1 MELTEHSQAII
12 NSAKSIANARNFMMV
27 EPEQILLALMYDE
40 NDLPKILL
48 SKIGLD
54 NPSLAQ
60 QLDGFITKRGCK
72 PLSDYKD
79 MPLSKNTAKLLEI
92 ARDEARMSNDSL
104 ISIEHLLLALLK
116 IDSGT
121 IIYLFEKNKISRKDV
136 YEKLITV
143 IRSITTVDIV
153 STPDTAAA
161 PVESPKETAAVQKIE
176 QQTQTPLQKY
186 TVDITEK
193 AKQNKLDPVI
203 GRDDEIRRVI
213 QILNR
218 RSKNNPVI
226 IGEPGVGKT
235 AIIEGLAQR
244 IACGDVPE
252 SLKNDRIMELDL
264 GALLAGASYRGEFED
279 RLKGVLKEIEEH
291 YEDLM
296 LFIDEIHTIMGL
308 GGSEG
313 SVDAGNLLKPMLARG
328 NVRVIGATTTDEYRK
343 YIEKDK
349 ALERRFQPVIAEEPS
364 VETTISILR
373 GLKDKYEAYHGVKI
387 LDDAI
392 VQAVKLSDR
401 YISDRYLPDKAID
414 LIDEAASS
422 LRIAIDTLPEEIDVY
437 IREKMQLEIEKGA
450 LKKEHSKEAE
460 SKIQKILKKIE
471 TIDAKINKLKN
482 QWAQE
487 KKLIETT
494 RVLKKNMAAIKAQLE
509 LNKKN
514 ESPDINIE
522 KRYAQMAETQKKLEA
537 IQAKSSTHRLIKEE
551 IDGEDI
557 SEIIS
562 KSTGIPVTSLLE
574 DESQKLVHM
583 EDYLKKRVVG
593 QDVAVKKISD
603 AIRLG
608 RSGLNDPKRPIGTF
622 LFLGPTGVGK
632 TELAKALSEFM
643 FSDEDSLIRI
653 DMSEFMEKQNV
664 SRLVGSAPGYV
675 GYEEGGQLTE
685 AVRRKPYSVVLF
697 DEAEKAHPDIFNIM
711 LQMFDD
717 GRLTD
722 GQGHLIDFK
731 NTVIIMTSNI
741 ASDVILNEQLTEHD
755 KEQQIKCALRSKF
768 KPEFINRIDEI
779 ISFNPL
785 DIEQLKSII
794 DIQLKSLQA
803 RMAEQ
808 QITLEVTEPAKEYL
822 AKAGYEPLYGARPLK
837 RVLRKLLE
845 IPLSMKIV
853 ANEFQ
858 KGDSVLA
865 DCVDNAIVLSK
876 KTAAAKSLQ
885 TNTAN

>member
-1 MELTEHSQAII
+1 MELTEHTQAII
-12 NSAKSIANARNFMMV
+12 NSAKSIANARNYMMV
-27 EPEQILLALMYDE
+27 EPEQILLALMYDQ

-54 NPSLAQ
+54 NPSLSQ

-72 PLSDYKD
+72 PLSNYRDL
-79 MPLSKNTAKLLEI
+79 PLSKNTVKLLEI
-92 ARDEARMSNDSL
+92 SRDEARMTNDSL

-116 IDSGT
+116 IDSGV
-121 IIYLFEKNKISRKDV
+121 IIYLFEKNKISRKDL
-136 YEKLITV
+136 YEKLISV
-143 IRSITTVDIV
+143 IKNITTVDITTSTLPETTAQPAAGEAQPIV
-153 STPDTAAA
+153 SA
-161 PVESPKETAAVQKIE
+161 PEQK
-176 QQTQTPLQKY
+176 TQTPLEKF
-186 TVDITEK
+186 TADITEK

-218 RSKNNPVI
+218 RSKNNPII

-264 GALLAGASYRGEFED
+264 GALMAGASYRGEFED

-291 YEDLM
+291 CEDLM

-308 GGSEG
+308 GASEG

-349 ALERRFQPVIAEEPS
+349 ALERRFQPVVAEEPS

-401 YISDRYLPDKAID
+401 YITDRSLPDKAID

-422 LRIAIDTLPEEIDVY
+422 LRIAIDTMPEEIDVF

-450 LKKEHSKEAE
+450 LKKENTKEAE
-460 SKIQKILKKIE
+460 VKIQKILKKIE
-471 TIDAKINKLKN
+471 VIDAKINKLKTRW
-482 QWAQE
+482 QQE

-514 ESPDINIE
+514 SSPDINIE

-537 IQAKSSTHRLIKEE
+537 IQLKSSKTRLIKEE

-562 KSTGIPVTSLLE
+562 KATGIPVTSLLE

-593 QDVAVKKISD
+593 QEEAVKKIAD

-632 TELAKALSEFM
+632 TELAKALAEFM

-731 NTVIIMTSNI
+731 NTVIIMTSNL
-741 ASDVILNEQLTEHD
+741 ASDILLNGELTESD
-755 KEQQIKCALRSKF
+755 KEQQVKCVLRSKF

-779 ISFNPL
+779 IQFNPL
-785 DIEQLKSII
+785 KIEQLKNIV
-794 DIQLKSLQA
+794 DIQLAALKA

-808 QITLEVTEPAKEYL
+808 KLTLEVADSAKEYI
-822 AKAGYEPLYGARPLK
+822 AKEGYEPLYGARPLK
-837 RVLRKLLE
+837 RVMRKLLE
-845 IPLSMKIV
+845 IPLSMKII
-853 ANEFQ
+853 AHEFSQ
-858 KGDSVLA
+858 GDTIVV
-865 DCVDNAIVLSK
+865 DCNDGGLKFTRA
-876 KTAAAKSLQ
+876 KT
-885 TNTAN
+885 

>member
-1 MELTEHSQAII
+1 MELTEHTQAII
-12 NSAKSIANARNFMMV
+12 NSAKSIANARNYMMV
-27 EPEQILLALMYDE
+27 EPEQILLALMYDK

-54 NPSLAQ
+54 NPSLSQ

-72 PLSDYKD
+72 PLSNYRDL
-79 MPLSKNTAKLLEI
+79 PLSKNTVKLLEI
-92 ARDEARMSNDSL
+92 ARDEARMTNDSL

-116 IDSGT
+116 IDSGV
-121 IIYLFEKNKISRKDV
+121 IIYLFEKNKISRKDL
-136 YEKLITV
+136 YEKLISV
-143 IRSITTVDIV
+143 IKNITAVDITTSTLPETTVQPAAGEAQPIV
-153 STPDTAAA
+153 SA
-161 PVESPKETAAVQKIE
+161 PEQK
-176 QQTQTPLQKY
+176 TQTPLEKF
-186 TVDITEK
+186 TADITEK

-218 RSKNNPVI
+218 RSKNNPII

-264 GALLAGASYRGEFED
+264 GALMAGASYRGEFED

-291 YEDLM
+291 CEDLM

-308 GGSEG
+308 GASEG

-349 ALERRFQPVIAEEPS
+349 ALERRFQPVVAEEPS

-401 YISDRYLPDKAID
+401 YITDRSLPDKAID

-422 LRIAIDTLPEEIDVY
+422 LRIAIDTMPEEIDVF

-450 LKKEHSKEAE
+450 LKKENTKEAE
-460 SKIQKILKKIE
+460 VKIQKILKKIE
-471 TIDAKINKLKN
+471 VIDAKINKLKTRW
-482 QWAQE
+482 QQE

-514 ESPDINIE
+514 SSPDINIE

-537 IQAKSSTHRLIKEE
+537 IQLKSSKTRLIKEE

-562 KSTGIPVTSLLE
+562 KATGIPVTSLLE

-593 QDVAVKKISD
+593 QEEAVKKIAD

-632 TELAKALSEFM
+632 TELAKALAEFM

-731 NTVIIMTSNI
+731 NTVIIMTSNL
-741 ASDVILNEQLTEHD
+741 ASDILLNGELTESD
-755 KEQQIKCALRSKF
+755 KEQQVKCVLRSKF

-779 ISFNPL
+779 IQFNPL
-785 DIEQLKSII
+785 KIEQLKNIV
-794 DIQLKSLQA
+794 DIQLAALKA

-808 QITLEVTEPAKEYL
+808 KLTLEVADSAKEYL
-822 AKAGYEPLYGARPLK
+822 AKEGYEPLYGARPLK
-837 RVLRKLLE
+837 RVMRKLLE
-845 IPLSMKIV
+845 IPLSMKII
-853 ANEFQ
+853 AHEFSQ
-858 KGDSVLA
+858 GDTIDVEYSDGGLKFTRA
-865 DCVDNAIVLSK
+865 
-876 KTAAAKSLQ
+876 KT
-885 TNTAN
+885 

>member
-1 MELTEHSQAII
+1 MELTEHTQAII
-12 NSAKSIANARNFMMV
+12 NSAKSIANARNYMMV
-27 EPEQILLALMYDE
+27 EPEQILLALMYDK

-54 NPSLAQ
+54 NPSLSQ

-72 PLSDYKD
+72 PLSNYRDL
-79 MPLSKNTAKLLEI
+79 PLSKNTVKLLEI
-92 ARDEARMSNDSL
+92 ARDEARMTNDSL

-116 IDSGT
+116 IDSGV
-121 IIYLFEKNKISRKDV
+121 IIYLFEKNKISRKDL
-136 YEKLITV
+136 YEKLISV
-143 IRSITTVDIV
+143 IKNITAVDITTSTLPETTAQPAAGEAQPIV
-153 STPDTAAA
+153 SA
-161 PVESPKETAAVQKIE
+161 PEQK
-176 QQTQTPLQKY
+176 TQTPLEKF
-186 TVDITEK
+186 TADITEK

-218 RSKNNPVI
+218 RSKNNPII

-264 GALLAGASYRGEFED
+264 GALMAGASYRGEFED

-291 YEDLM
+291 CEDLM

-308 GGSEG
+308 GASEG

-349 ALERRFQPVIAEEPS
+349 ALERRFQPVVAEEPS

-401 YISDRYLPDKAID
+401 YITDRSLPDKAID

-422 LRIAIDTLPEEIDVY
+422 LRIAIDTMPEEIDVF

-450 LKKEHSKEAE
+450 LKKENTKEAE
-460 SKIQKILKKIE
+460 VKIQKILKKIE
-471 TIDAKINKLKN
+471 VIDAKINKLKTRW
-482 QWAQE
+482 QQE

-514 ESPDINIE
+514 SSPDINIE

-537 IQAKSSTHRLIKEE
+537 IQLKSSKTRLIKEE

-562 KSTGIPVTSLLE
+562 KATGIPVTSLLE

-583 EDYLKKRVVG
+583 EDHLKKRVVG
-593 QDVAVKKISD
+593 QEEAVKKIAD

-632 TELAKALSEFM
+632 TELAKALAEFM

-731 NTVIIMTSNI
+731 NTVIIMTSNL
-741 ASDVILNEQLTEHD
+741 ASDILLNGELTESD
-755 KEQQIKCALRSKF
+755 KEQQVKCVLRSKF

-779 ISFNPL
+779 IQFNPL
-785 DIEQLKSII
+785 KIEQLKNIV
-794 DIQLKSLQA
+794 DIQLAALKA

-808 QITLEVTEPAKEYL
+808 KLTLEVADSAKEYI
-822 AKAGYEPLYGARPLK
+822 AKEGYEPLYGARPLK
-837 RVLRKLLE
+837 RVMRKLLE
-845 IPLSMKIV
+845 IPLSMKII
-853 ANEFQ
+853 AHEFSQ
-858 KGDSVLA
+858 GDT
-865 DCVDNAIVLSK
+865 IVVEYSDGGLK
-876 KTAAAKSLQ
+876 FTRAKS
-885 TNTAN
+885 

>member
-1 MELTEHSQAII
+1 MELTEHTQAII
-12 NSAKSIANARNFMMV
+12 NSAKSIANARNYMMV
-27 EPEQILLALMYDE
+27 EPEQILLALMYDK

-54 NPSLAQ
+54 NPSLSQ

-72 PLSDYKD
+72 PLSNYRDL
-79 MPLSKNTAKLLEI
+79 PLSKNTVKLLEI
-92 ARDEARMSNDSL
+92 ARDEARMTNDSL

-116 IDSGT
+116 IDSGV
-121 IIYLFEKNKISRKDV
+121 IIYLFEKNKISRKDL
-136 YEKLITV
+136 YEKLISV
-143 IRSITTVDIV
+143 IKNITTVDITTSTLPETTAQPAAGEAQPIV
-153 STPDTAAA
+153 SA
-161 PVESPKETAAVQKIE
+161 PEQK
-176 QQTQTPLQKY
+176 TQTPLEKF
-186 TVDITEK
+186 TADITEK

-218 RSKNNPVI
+218 RSKNNPII

-264 GALLAGASYRGEFED
+264 GALMAGASYRGEFED

-291 YEDLM
+291 CEDLM

-308 GGSEG
+308 GASEG

-349 ALERRFQPVIAEEPS
+349 ALERRFQPVVAEEPS

-401 YISDRYLPDKAID
+401 YITDRSLPDKAID

-422 LRIAIDTLPEEIDVY
+422 LRIAIDTMPEEIDVF

-450 LKKEHSKEAE
+450 LKKENTKEAE
-460 SKIQKILKKIE
+460 VKIQKILKKIE
-471 TIDAKINKLKN
+471 VIDAKINKLKTR
-482 QWAQE
+482 WEQE

-514 ESPDINIE
+514 SSPDINIE

-537 IQAKSSTHRLIKEE
+537 IQLKSSKTRLIKEE

-562 KSTGIPVTSLLE
+562 KATGIPVTSLLE

-583 EDYLKKRVVG
+583 EDHLKKRVVG
-593 QDVAVKKISD
+593 QEEAVKKIAD

-632 TELAKALSEFM
+632 TELAKALAEFM

-731 NTVIIMTSNI
+731 NTVIIMTSNL
-741 ASDVILNEQLTEHD
+741 ASDILLNGELTESD
-755 KEQQIKCALRSKF
+755 KEQQVKCVLRSKF

-779 ISFNPL
+779 IQFNPL
-785 DIEQLKSII
+785 KIEQLKNIV
-794 DIQLKSLQA
+794 DIQLAALKA

-808 QITLEVTEPAKEYL
+808 KLTLEVADSAKEYL
-822 AKAGYEPLYGARPLK
+822 AKEGYEPLYGARPLK
-837 RVLRKLLE
+837 RVMRKLLE
-845 IPLSMKIV
+845 IPLSMKII
-853 ANEFQ
+853 AHEFSQ
-858 KGDSVLA
+858 GDT
-865 DCVDNAIVLSK
+865 IVVEYSDGGLK
-876 KTAAAKSLQ
+876 FTRAKT
-885 TNTAN
+885 

>member
-1 MELTEHSQAII
+1 MELTEHTQAII
-12 NSAKSIANARNFMMV
+12 NSAKSIANARNYMMV
-27 EPEQILLALMYDE
+27 EPEQILLALMYDK

-54 NPSLAQ
+54 NPSLSQ

-72 PLSDYKD
+72 PLGNYRDL
-79 MPLSKNTAKLLEI
+79 PLSKNTVKLLEI
-92 ARDEARMSNDSL
+92 ARDEARMTNDSL

-116 IDSGT
+116 IDSGV
-121 IIYLFEKNKISRKDV
+121 IIYLFEKNKISRKDL
-136 YEKLITV
+136 YEKLISV
-143 IRSITTVDIV
+143 IKNITTVDITTSTLPETTAQPAAGEAQPIV
-153 STPDTAAA
+153 SA
-161 PVESPKETAAVQKIE
+161 PEQK
-176 QQTQTPLQKY
+176 TQTPLEKF
-186 TVDITEK
+186 TADITEK

-218 RSKNNPVI
+218 RSKNNPII

-264 GALLAGASYRGEFED
+264 GALMAGASYRGEFED

-291 YEDLM
+291 CEDLM

-308 GGSEG
+308 GASEG

-349 ALERRFQPVIAEEPS
+349 ALERRFQPVVAEEPS

-401 YISDRYLPDKAID
+401 YITDRSLPDKAID

-422 LRIAIDTLPEEIDVY
+422 LRIAIDTMPEEIDVF

-450 LKKEHSKEAE
+450 LKKENTKEADA
-460 SKIQKILKKIE
+460 KIQKILKKIE
-471 TIDAKINKLKN
+471 VIDAKINKLKTRW
-482 QWAQE
+482 QQE

-514 ESPDINIE
+514 SSPDINIE

-537 IQAKSSTHRLIKEE
+537 IQLKSSKTRLIKEE

-562 KSTGIPVTSLLE
+562 KATGIPVTSLLE

-583 EDYLKKRVVG
+583 EDHLKKRVVG
-593 QDVAVKKISD
+593 QDEAVKKIAD

-632 TELAKALSEFM
+632 TELAKALAEFM

-731 NTVIIMTSNI
+731 NTVIIMTSNL
-741 ASDVILNEQLTEHD
+741 ASDILLNGELTESD
-755 KEQQIKCALRSKF
+755 KEQQVKCVLRSKF

-779 ISFNPL
+779 IQFNPL
-785 DIEQLKSII
+785 KIEQLKNIV
-794 DIQLKSLQA
+794 DIQLAALKA
-803 RMAEQ
+803 RMSEQ
-808 QITLEVTEPAKEYL
+808 KLTLEVADSAKEYI
-822 AKAGYEPLYGARPLK
+822 AKEGYEPLYGARPLK
-837 RVLRKLLE
+837 RVMRKLLE
-845 IPLSMKIV
+845 IPLSMKII
-853 ANEFQ
+853 AHEFSQ
-858 KGDSVLA
+858 GDT
-865 DCVDNAIVLSK
+865 IVVEYSDGGLK
-876 KTAAAKSLQ
+876 FTREKT
-885 TNTAN
+885 

>member
-1 MELTEHSQAII
+1 MELTEHTQAII
-12 NSAKSIANARNFMMV
+12 NSAKSIANARNYMMV
-27 EPEQILLALMYDE
+27 EPEQILLALMYDQ

-54 NPSLAQ
+54 NPSLSQ

-72 PLSDYKD
+72 PLSNYRDL
-79 MPLSKNTAKLLEI
+79 PLSKNTVKLLEI
-92 ARDEARMSNDSL
+92 ARDEARMTNDSL

-116 IDSGT
+116 IDSGV
-121 IIYLFEKNKISRKDV
+121 IIYLFEKNKISRKDL
-136 YEKLITV
+136 YEKLISV
-143 IRSITTVDIV
+143 IKNITAVDITTSTLPETTVQPAAGEAQPIV
-153 STPDTAAA
+153 SA
-161 PVESPKETAAVQKIE
+161 PEQK
-176 QQTQTPLQKY
+176 TQTPLEKF
-186 TVDITEK
+186 TADITEK

-218 RSKNNPVI
+218 RSKNNPII

-264 GALLAGASYRGEFED
+264 GALMAGASYRGEFED

-291 YEDLM
+291 CEDLM

-308 GGSEG
+308 GASEG

-349 ALERRFQPVIAEEPS
+349 ALERRFQPVVAEEPS

-401 YISDRYLPDKAID
+401 YITDRSLPDKAID

-422 LRIAIDTLPEEIDVY
+422 LRIAIDTMPEEIDVF

-450 LKKEHSKEAE
+450 LKKENTKEAE
-460 SKIQKILKKIE
+460 VKIQKILKKIE
-471 TIDAKINKLKN
+471 VIDAKINKLKTRW
-482 QWAQE
+482 QQE

-514 ESPDINIE
+514 SSPDINIE

-537 IQAKSSTHRLIKEE
+537 IQLKSSKTRLIKEE

-562 KSTGIPVTSLLE
+562 KATGIPVTSLLE

-593 QDVAVKKISD
+593 QEEAVKKIAD

-632 TELAKALSEFM
+632 TELAKALAEFM

-731 NTVIIMTSNI
+731 NTVIIMTSNL
-741 ASDVILNEQLTEHD
+741 ASDILLNGELTESD
-755 KEQQIKCALRSKF
+755 KEQQVKCVLRSKF

-779 ISFNPL
+779 IQFNPL
-785 DIEQLKSII
+785 KIEQLKNIV
-794 DIQLKSLQA
+794 DIQLAALKA

-808 QITLEVTEPAKEYL
+808 KLTLEVADSAKEYI
-822 AKAGYEPLYGARPLK
+822 AKEGYEPLYGARPLK
-837 RVLRKLLE
+837 RVMRKLLE
-845 IPLSMKIV
+845 IPLSMKII
-853 ANEFQ
+853 AHEFSQ
-858 KGDSVLA
+858 GDTIVV
-865 DCVDNAIVLSK
+865 DCNDGGLKFTRA
-876 KTAAAKSLQ
+876 KT
-885 TNTAN
+885 

>member
-1 MELTEHSQAII
+1 MELTEHTQAII
-12 NSAKSIANARNFMMV
+12 NSAKSIANARNYMMV
-27 EPEQILLALMYDE
+27 EPEQILLALMYDK

-54 NPSLAQ
+54 NPSLSQ

-72 PLSDYKD
+72 PLGNYRDL
-79 MPLSKNTAKLLEI
+79 PLSKNTVKLLEI
-92 ARDEARMSNDSL
+92 ARDEARMTNDSL

-116 IDSGT
+116 IDSGV
-121 IIYLFEKNKISRKDV
+121 IIYLFEKNKISRKDL
-136 YEKLITV
+136 YEKLISV
-143 IRSITTVDIV
+143 IKNITTVDITTSTLPETTAQPAAGEAQPIV
-153 STPDTAAA
+153 SA
-161 PVESPKETAAVQKIE
+161 PEQK
-176 QQTQTPLQKY
+176 TQTPLEKF
-186 TVDITEK
+186 TADITEK

-218 RSKNNPVI
+218 RSKNNPII

-264 GALLAGASYRGEFED
+264 GALMAGASYRGEFED

-291 YEDLM
+291 CEDLM

-308 GGSEG
+308 GASEG

-349 ALERRFQPVIAEEPS
+349 ALERRFQPVVAEEPS

-401 YISDRYLPDKAID
+401 YITDRSLPDKAID

-422 LRIAIDTLPEEIDVY
+422 LRIAIDTMPEEIDVF

-450 LKKEHSKEAE
+450 LKKENTKEAE
-460 SKIQKILKKIE
+460 VKIQKILKKIE
-471 TIDAKINKLKN
+471 VIDAKINKLKTRW
-482 QWAQE
+482 QQE

-514 ESPDINIE
+514 SSPDINIE

-537 IQAKSSTHRLIKEE
+537 IQLKSSKTRLIKEE

-562 KSTGIPVTSLLE
+562 KATGIPVTSLLE

-583 EDYLKKRVVG
+583 EDHLKKRVVG
-593 QDVAVKKISD
+593 QDEAVKKIAD

-632 TELAKALSEFM
+632 TELAKALAEFM

-731 NTVIIMTSNI
+731 NTVIIMTSNL
-741 ASDVILNEQLTEHD
+741 ASDILLNGELTESD
-755 KEQQIKCALRSKF
+755 KEQQVKCVLRSKF

-779 ISFNPL
+779 IQFNPL
-785 DIEQLKSII
+785 KIEQLKNIV
-794 DIQLKSLQA
+794 DIQLAALKA
-803 RMAEQ
+803 RMSEQ
-808 QITLEVTEPAKEYL
+808 KLTLEVADSAKEYI
-822 AKAGYEPLYGARPLK
+822 AKEGYEPLYGARPLK
-837 RVLRKLLE
+837 RVMRKLLE
-845 IPLSMKIV
+845 IPLSMKII
-853 ANEFQ
+853 AHEFSQ
-858 KGDSVLA
+858 GDT
-865 DCVDNAIVLSK
+865 IVVEYSDGGLK
-876 KTAAAKSLQ
+876 FTREKT
-885 TNTAN
+885 

>member
-1 MELTEHSQAII
+1 MELTEHTQAII
-12 NSAKSIANARNFMMV
+12 NSAKSIANARNYMMV
-27 EPEQILLALMYDE
+27 EPEQILLALMYDK

-54 NPSLAQ
+54 NPSLSQ

-72 PLSDYKD
+72 PLSNYRDL
-79 MPLSKNTAKLLEI
+79 PLSKNTVKLLEI
-92 ARDEARMSNDSL
+92 ARDEARMTNDSL

-116 IDSGT
+116 IDSGV
-121 IIYLFEKNKISRKDV
+121 IIYLFEKNKISRKDL
-136 YEKLITV
+136 YEKLISV
-143 IRSITTVDIV
+143 IKNITTVDITTSTLPETTAQPAAGEAQPIV
-153 STPDTAAA
+153 SA
-161 PVESPKETAAVQKIE
+161 PEQK
-176 QQTQTPLQKY
+176 TQTPLEKF
-186 TVDITEK
+186 TADITEK

-218 RSKNNPVI
+218 RSKNNPII

-264 GALLAGASYRGEFED
+264 GALMAGASYRGEFED

-291 YEDLM
+291 CEDLM

-308 GGSEG
+308 GASEG

-349 ALERRFQPVIAEEPS
+349 ALERRFQPVVAEEPS

-401 YISDRYLPDKAID
+401 YITDRSLPDKAID

-422 LRIAIDTLPEEIDVY
+422 LRIAIDTMPEEIDVF

-450 LKKEHSKEAE
+450 LKKENTKEAE
-460 SKIQKILKKIE
+460 VKIQKILKKIE
-471 TIDAKINKLKN
+471 VIDAKINKLKTR
-482 QWAQE
+482 WEQE

-514 ESPDINIE
+514 SSPDINIE

-537 IQAKSSTHRLIKEE
+537 IQLKSSKTRLIKEE

-562 KSTGIPVTSLLE
+562 KATGIPVTSLLE

-583 EDYLKKRVVG
+583 EDHLKKRVVG
-593 QDVAVKKISD
+593 QEEAVKKIAD

-632 TELAKALSEFM
+632 TELAKALAEFM

-731 NTVIIMTSNI
+731 NTVIIMTSNL
-741 ASDVILNEQLTEHD
+741 ASDILLNGELTESD
-755 KEQQIKCALRSKF
+755 KEQQVKCVLRSKF

-779 ISFNPL
+779 IQFNPL
-785 DIEQLKSII
+785 KIEQLKNIV
-794 DIQLKSLQA
+794 DIQLAALKA

-808 QITLEVTEPAKEYL
+808 KLTLEVADSAKEYI
-822 AKAGYEPLYGARPLK
+822 AKEGYEPLYGARPLK
-837 RVLRKLLE
+837 RVMRKLLE
-845 IPLSMKIV
+845 IPLSMKII
-853 ANEFQ
+853 AHEFSQ
-858 KGDSVLA
+858 GDTIV
-865 DCVDNAIVLSK
+865 VDYDECGLKFSK
-876 KTAAAKSLQ
+876 EKT
-885 TNTAN
+885 

>member
-1 MELTEHSQAII
+1 MELTEHTQAII
-12 NSAKSIANARNFMMV
+12 NSAKSIANARNYMMV
-27 EPEQILLALMYDE
+27 EPEQILLALMYDK

-54 NPSLAQ
+54 NPSLSQ

-72 PLSDYKD
+72 PLSNYRDL
-79 MPLSKNTAKLLEI
+79 PLSKNTVKLLEI
-92 ARDEARMSNDSL
+92 ARDEARMTNDSL

-116 IDSGT
+116 IDSGV
-121 IIYLFEKNKISRKDV
+121 IIYLFEKNKISRKDL
-136 YEKLITV
+136 YEKLISV
-143 IRSITTVDIV
+143 IKNITTVDITTSTLPETTAQPAAGEAQPIV
-153 STPDTAAA
+153 SA
-161 PVESPKETAAVQKIE
+161 PEQK
-176 QQTQTPLQKY
+176 TQTPLEKF
-186 TVDITEK
+186 TADITEK

-218 RSKNNPVI
+218 RSKNNPII

-264 GALLAGASYRGEFED
+264 GALMAGASYRGEFED

-291 YEDLM
+291 CEDLM

-308 GGSEG
+308 GASEG

-349 ALERRFQPVIAEEPS
+349 ALERRFQPVVAEEPS

-401 YISDRYLPDKAID
+401 YITDRSLPDKAID

-422 LRIAIDTLPEEIDVY
+422 LRIAIDTMPEEIDVF

-450 LKKEHSKEAE
+450 LKKENTKEAE
-460 SKIQKILKKIE
+460 VKIQKILKKIE
-471 TIDAKINKLKN
+471 VIDAKINKLKTRW
-482 QWAQE
+482 QQE

-514 ESPDINIE
+514 SSPDINIE

-537 IQAKSSTHRLIKEE
+537 IQLKSSKTRLIKEE

-562 KSTGIPVTSLLE
+562 KATGIPVTSLLE

-593 QDVAVKKISD
+593 QEEAVKKIAD

-632 TELAKALSEFM
+632 TELAKALAEFM

-731 NTVIIMTSNI
+731 NTVIIMTSNL
-741 ASDVILNEQLTEHD
+741 ASDVLLNDELTESD
-755 KEQQIKCALRSKF
+755 KEQQVKCVLRSKF

-779 ISFNPL
+779 IQFNPL
-785 DIEQLKSII
+785 KIEQLKNIV
-794 DIQLKSLQA
+794 DIQLAALKA

-808 QITLEVTEPAKEYL
+808 KLTLEVADSAKEYI
-822 AKAGYEPLYGARPLK
+822 AKEGYEPLYGARPLK
-837 RVLRKLLE
+837 RVMRKLLE
-845 IPLSMKIV
+845 IPLSMKII
-853 ANEFQ
+853 AHEFSQ
-858 KGDSVLA
+858 GDTIDVEYSDGGLKFTRA
-865 DCVDNAIVLSK
+865 
-876 KTAAAKSLQ
+876 KT
-885 TNTAN
+885 

>member
-1 MELTEHSQAII
+1 M
-12 NSAKSIANARNFMMV
+12 
-27 EPEQILLALMYDE
+27 
-40 NDLPKILL
+40 
-48 SKIGLD
+48 
-54 NPSLAQ
+54 
-60 QLDGFITKRGCK
+60 
-72 PLSDYKD
+72 
-79 MPLSKNTAKLLEI
+79 
-92 ARDEARMSNDSL
+92 
-104 ISIEHLLLALLK
+104 
-116 IDSGT
+116 
-121 IIYLFEKNKISRKDV
+121 
-136 YEKLITV
+136 
-143 IRSITTVDIV
+143 
-153 STPDTAAA
+153 
-161 PVESPKETAAVQKIE
+161 
-176 QQTQTPLQKY
+176 
-186 TVDITEK
+186 
-193 AKQNKLDPVI
+193 
-203 GRDDEIRRVI
+203 I

-218 RSKNNPVI
+218 RSKNNPII

-264 GALLAGASYRGEFED
+264 GALMAGASYRGEFED

-291 YEDLM
+291 CEDLM

-308 GGSEG
+308 GASEG

-349 ALERRFQPVIAEEPS
+349 ALERRFQPVVAEEPS

-401 YISDRYLPDKAID
+401 YITDRSLPDKAID

-422 LRIAIDTLPEEIDVY
+422 LRIAIDTMPEEIDVF

-450 LKKEHSKEAE
+450 LKKENTKEADA
-460 SKIQKILKKIE
+460 KIQKILKKIE
-471 TIDAKINKLKN
+471 VIDAKINKLKTRW
-482 QWAQE
+482 QQE

-514 ESPDINIE
+514 SSPDINIE

-537 IQAKSSTHRLIKEE
+537 IQLKSSKTRLIKEE

-562 KSTGIPVTSLLE
+562 KATGIPVTSLLE

-583 EDYLKKRVVG
+583 EDHLKKRVVG
-593 QDVAVKKISD
+593 QDEAVKKIAD

-632 TELAKALSEFM
+632 TELAKALAEFM

-731 NTVIIMTSNI
+731 NTVIIMTSNL
-741 ASDVILNEQLTEHD
+741 ASDILLNGELTESD
-755 KEQQIKCALRSKF
+755 KEQQVKCVLRSKF

-779 ISFNPL
+779 IQFNPL
-785 DIEQLKSII
+785 KIEQLKNIV
-794 DIQLKSLQA
+794 DIQLAALKA
-803 RMAEQ
+803 RMSEQ
-808 QITLEVTEPAKEYL
+808 KLTLEVADSAKEYI
-822 AKAGYEPLYGARPLK
+822 AKEGYEPLYGARPLK
-837 RVLRKLLE
+837 RVMRKLLE
-845 IPLSMKIV
+845 IPLSMKII
-853 ANEFQ
+853 AHEFSQ
-858 KGDSVLA
+858 GDT
-865 DCVDNAIVLSK
+865 IVVEYSDGGLK
-876 KTAAAKSLQ
+876 FTREKT
-885 TNTAN
+885 

>member
-1 MELTEHSQAII
+1 MELTEHTQAII
-12 NSAKSIANARNFMMV
+12 NSAKSIANARNYMMV
-27 EPEQILLALMYDE
+27 EPEQILLALMYDK

-54 NPSLAQ
+54 NPSLSQ

-72 PLSDYKD
+72 PLSNYRDL
-79 MPLSKNTAKLLEI
+79 PLSKNTVKLLEI
-92 ARDEARMSNDSL
+92 ARDEARMTNDSL

-116 IDSGT
+116 IDSGV
-121 IIYLFEKNKISRKDV
+121 IIYLFEKNKISRKDL
-136 YEKLITV
+136 YEKLISV
-143 IRSITTVDIV
+143 IKNITAVDITTLTLPETTAQPAAGEAQPIV
-153 STPDTAAA
+153 SA
-161 PVESPKETAAVQKIE
+161 PEQK
-176 QQTQTPLQKY
+176 TQTPLEKF
-186 TVDITEK
+186 TADITEK

-218 RSKNNPVI
+218 RSKNNPII

-264 GALLAGASYRGEFED
+264 GALMAGASYRGEFED

-291 YEDLM
+291 CEDLM

-308 GGSEG
+308 GASEG

-349 ALERRFQPVIAEEPS
+349 ALERRFQPVVAEEPS

-401 YISDRYLPDKAID
+401 YITDRSLPDKAID

-422 LRIAIDTLPEEIDVY
+422 LRIAIDTMPEEIDVF

-450 LKKEHSKEAE
+450 LKKENTKEADA
-460 SKIQKILKKIE
+460 KIQKILKKIE
-471 TIDAKINKLKN
+471 VIDAKINKLKTR
-482 QWAQE
+482 WEQE

-514 ESPDINIE
+514 SSPDINIE

-537 IQAKSSTHRLIKEE
+537 IQLKSSKTRLIKEE

-562 KSTGIPVTSLLE
+562 KATGIPVTSLLE

-583 EDYLKKRVVG
+583 EDHLKKRVVG
-593 QDVAVKKISD
+593 QDEAVKKIAD

-632 TELAKALSEFM
+632 TELAKALAEFM

-731 NTVIIMTSNI
+731 NTVIIMTSNL
-741 ASDVILNEQLTEHD
+741 ASDILLNGELTESD
-755 KEQQIKCALRSKF
+755 KEQQVKCVLRSKF

-779 ISFNPL
+779 IQFNPL
-785 DIEQLKSII
+785 KIEQLKNIV
-794 DIQLKSLQA
+794 DIQLAALKA

-808 QITLEVTEPAKEYL
+808 KLTLEVADSAKEYI
-822 AKAGYEPLYGARPLK
+822 AKEGYEPLYGARPLK
-837 RVLRKLLE
+837 RVMRKLLE
-845 IPLSMKIV
+845 IPLSMKII
-853 ANEFQ
+853 AHEFSQ
-858 KGDSVLA
+858 GDTIV
-865 DCVDNAIVLSK
+865 VDYDECGLKFSK
-876 KTAAAKSLQ
+876 EKT
-885 TNTAN
+885 

>member
-1 MELTEHSQAII
+1 MELTEHTQAII
-12 NSAKSIANARNFMMV
+12 NSAKSIANARNYMMV
-27 EPEQILLALMYDE
+27 EPEQILLALMYDK

-54 NPSLAQ
+54 NPSLSQ

-72 PLSDYKD
+72 PLSNYRDL
-79 MPLSKNTAKLLEI
+79 PLSKNTVKLLEI
-92 ARDEARMSNDSL
+92 ARDEARMTNDSL

-116 IDSGT
+116 IDSGV
-121 IIYLFEKNKISRKDV
+121 IIYLFEKNKISRKDL
-136 YEKLITV
+136 YEKLISV
-143 IRSITTVDIV
+143 IKNITAVDITTSTLPETTAQPAAGEAQPIV
-153 STPDTAAA
+153 SA
-161 PVESPKETAAVQKIE
+161 PEQK
-176 QQTQTPLQKY
+176 TQTPLEKF
-186 TVDITEK
+186 TADITEK

-218 RSKNNPVI
+218 RSKNNPII

-264 GALLAGASYRGEFED
+264 GALMAGASYRGEFED

-291 YEDLM
+291 CEDLM

-308 GGSEG
+308 GASEG

-349 ALERRFQPVIAEEPS
+349 ALERRFQPVVAEEPS

-401 YISDRYLPDKAID
+401 YITDRSLPDKAID

-422 LRIAIDTLPEEIDVY
+422 LRIAIDTMPEEIDVF

-450 LKKEHSKEAE
+450 LKKENTKEAE
-460 SKIQKILKKIE
+460 VKIQKILKKIE
-471 TIDAKINKLKN
+471 VIDAKINKLKTRW
-482 QWAQE
+482 QQE

-514 ESPDINIE
+514 SSPDINIE

-537 IQAKSSTHRLIKEE
+537 IQLKSSKTRLIKEE

-562 KSTGIPVTSLLE
+562 KATGIPVTSLLE

-583 EDYLKKRVVG
+583 EDHLKKRVVG
-593 QDVAVKKISD
+593 QDEAVKKIAD

-632 TELAKALSEFM
+632 TELAKALAEFM

-731 NTVIIMTSNI
+731 NTVIIMTSNL
-741 ASDVILNEQLTEHD
+741 ASDILLNGELTESD
-755 KEQQIKCALRSKF
+755 KEQQVKCVLRSKF

-779 ISFNPL
+779 IQFNPL
-785 DIEQLKSII
+785 KIEQLKNIV
-794 DIQLKSLQA
+794 DIQLAALKA

-808 QITLEVTEPAKEYL
+808 KLTLEVADSAKEYI
-822 AKAGYEPLYGARPLK
+822 AKEGYEPLYGARPLK
-837 RVLRKLLE
+837 RVMRKLLE
-845 IPLSMKIV
+845 IPLSMKII
-853 ANEFQ
+853 AHEFSQ
-858 KGDSVLA
+858 GDTIV
-865 DCVDNAIVLSK
+865 VDYDECGLKFSK
-876 KTAAAKSLQ
+876 EKT
-885 TNTAN
+885 

>member
-1 MELTEHSQAII
+1 MELTEHTQAII
-12 NSAKSIANARNFMMV
+12 NSAKSIANARNYMMV
-27 EPEQILLALMYDE
+27 EPEQILLALMYDK

-54 NPSLAQ
+54 NPSLSQ

-72 PLSDYKD
+72 PLSNYRDL
-79 MPLSKNTAKLLEI
+79 PLSKNTVKLLEI
-92 ARDEARMSNDSL
+92 SRDEARMTNDSL

-116 IDSGT
+116 IDSGV
-121 IIYLFEKNKISRKDV
+121 IIYLFEKNKISRKDL
-136 YEKLITV
+136 YEKLISV
-143 IRSITTVDIV
+143 IKNITTVDITTSTLPETTAQPAAGEAQPIV
-153 STPDTAAA
+153 SA
-161 PVESPKETAAVQKIE
+161 PEQK
-176 QQTQTPLQKY
+176 TQTPLEKF
-186 TVDITEK
+186 TADITEK

-218 RSKNNPVI
+218 RSKNNPII

-264 GALLAGASYRGEFED
+264 GALMAGASYRGEFED

-291 YEDLM
+291 CEDLM

-308 GGSEG
+308 GASEG

-349 ALERRFQPVIAEEPS
+349 ALERRFQPVVAEEPS

-401 YISDRYLPDKAID
+401 YITDRSLPDKAID

-422 LRIAIDTLPEEIDVY
+422 LRIAIDTMPEEIDVF

-450 LKKEHSKEAE
+450 LKKENTKEAE
-460 SKIQKILKKIE
+460 VKIQKILKKIE
-471 TIDAKINKLKN
+471 VIDAKINKLKTRW
-482 QWAQE
+482 QQE

-514 ESPDINIE
+514 SSPDINIE

-537 IQAKSSTHRLIKEE
+537 IQLKSSKTRLIKEE

-562 KSTGIPVTSLLE
+562 KATGIPVTSLLE

-583 EDYLKKRVVG
+583 EDHLKKRVVG
-593 QDVAVKKISD
+593 QDEAVKKIAD

-632 TELAKALSEFM
+632 TELAKALAEFM

-731 NTVIIMTSNI
+731 NTVIIMTSNL
-741 ASDVILNEQLTEHD
+741 ASDILLNGELTESD
-755 KEQQIKCALRSKF
+755 KEQQVKCVLRSKF

-779 ISFNPL
+779 IQFNPL
-785 DIEQLKSII
+785 KIEQLKNIV
-794 DIQLKSLQA
+794 DIQLAALKA

-808 QITLEVTEPAKEYL
+808 KLTLEVADSAKEYI
-822 AKAGYEPLYGARPLK
+822 AKEGYEPLYGARPLK
-837 RVLRKLLE
+837 RVMRKLLE
-845 IPLSMKIV
+845 IPLSMKII
-853 ANEFQ
+853 AHEFSQ
-858 KGDSVLA
+858 GDT
-865 DCVDNAIVLSK
+865 IVVEYSDGGLK
-876 KTAAAKSLQ
+876 FTREKT
-885 TNTAN
+885 

>member
-27 EPEQILLALMYDE
+27 EPEQILLSLMYDK

-54 NPSLAQ
+54 NPDLAR
-60 QLDGFITKRGCK
+60 QLDSFITKRGCK
-72 PLSDYKD
+72 PLGDYHD
-79 MPLSKNTAKLLEI
+79 MPLSKNTVKLLEI
-92 ARDEARMSNDSL
+92 AHDEARMMQDSL
-104 ISIEHLLLALLK
+104 ISIGHILLALLK
-116 IDSGT
+116 IDSGVV
-121 IIYLFEKNKISRKDV
+121 IYLFEKNKISRKDL
-136 YEKLITV
+136 YEKLLGV
-143 IRSITTVDIV
+143 IKNITTVDIISSKPSEITEKSEV
-153 STPDTAAA
+153 QPETSNKEQR
-161 PVESPKETAAVQKIE
+161 VLSPLEKF
-176 QQTQTPLQKY
+176 
-186 TVDITEK
+186 TVDVTEK

-218 RSKNNPVI
+218 RSKNNPII

-264 GALLAGASYRGEFED
+264 GALMAGASYRGEFED

-308 GGSEG
+308 GASEG

-387 LDDAI
+387 LDEAI
-392 VQAVKLSDR
+392 IQAVKLSDR
-401 YISDRYLPDKAID
+401 YITDRYLPDKAID

-422 LRIAIDTLPEEIDVY
+422 LRIAIDTLPEEIDVF
-437 IREKMQLEIEKGA
+437 IREKMQLEIEKSA
-450 LKKEHSKEAE
+450 LKKENSKEAE
-460 SKIQKILKKIE
+460 VKIQKILKKIDV
-471 TIDAKINKLKN
+471 IDSKITKLKN
-482 QWAQE
+482 QWVQE

-494 RVLKKNMAAIKAQLE
+494 RVLKKNMETIKAQLE
-509 LNKKN
+509 LNKKKD
-514 ESPDINIE
+514 SPDINIE

-537 IQAKSSTHRLIKEE
+537 VQLKTSKTRLIKEE
-551 IDGEDI
+551 IDSEDI

-562 KSTGIPVTSLLE
+562 KSTGIPVTNLLE

-583 EDYLKKRVVG
+583 EDYLKHRVVG
-593 QDVAVKKISD
+593 QDAAVKKISD

-731 NTVIIMTSNI
+731 NTVIIMTSNL
-741 ASDVILNEQLTEHD
+741 ASEVLLNDDLTEDD
-755 KEQQIKCALRSKF
+755 KEQQIKCILREKF

-779 ISFNPL
+779 IRFNPL
-785 DIEQLKSII
+785 KIEQLKKIV
-794 DIQLKSLQA
+794 DIQLEALKG
-803 RMAEQ
+803 RMAEKKLS
-808 QITLEVTEPAKEYL
+808 LEVTDTAKEYL
-822 AKAGYEPLYGARPLK
+822 AKEGYEPLFGARPLK
-837 RVLRKLLE
+837 RVLRQLLE

-853 ANEFQ
+853 SNEFSQ
-858 KGDSVLA
+858 GDAVLA
-865 DCVDNAIVLSK
+865 DFRDGVIVIAK
-876 KTAAAKSLQ
+876 KQA
-885 TNTAN
+885 

>member
-1 MELTEHSQAII
+1 MELTEHTQAII
-12 NSAKSIANARNFMMV
+12 NSAKSIANARNYMMV
-27 EPEQILLALMYDE
+27 EPEQILLALMYDK

-54 NPSLAQ
+54 NPSLSQ

-72 PLSDYKD
+72 PLSNYRDL
-79 MPLSKNTAKLLEI
+79 PLSKNTVKLLEI
-92 ARDEARMSNDSL
+92 ARDEARMTNDSL

-116 IDSGT
+116 IDSGV
-121 IIYLFEKNKISRKDV
+121 IIYLFEKNKISRKDL
-136 YEKLITV
+136 YEKLISV
-143 IRSITTVDIV
+143 IKNITAVDITTSTLPETTVQPAAGEAQPIV
-153 STPDTAAA
+153 SA
-161 PVESPKETAAVQKIE
+161 PEQK
-176 QQTQTPLQKY
+176 TQTPLEKF
-186 TVDITEK
+186 TADITEK

-218 RSKNNPVI
+218 RSKNNPII

-264 GALLAGASYRGEFED
+264 GALMAGASYRGEFED

-291 YEDLM
+291 CEDLM

-308 GGSEG
+308 GASEG

-349 ALERRFQPVIAEEPS
+349 ALERRFQPVVAEEPS

-401 YISDRYLPDKAID
+401 YITDRSLPDKAID

-422 LRIAIDTLPEEIDVY
+422 LRIAIDTMPEEIDVF

-450 LKKEHSKEAE
+450 LKKENTKEAE
-460 SKIQKILKKIE
+460 VKIQKILKKIE
-471 TIDAKINKLKN
+471 VIDAKINKLKTRW
-482 QWAQE
+482 QQE

-514 ESPDINIE
+514 SSPDINIE

-537 IQAKSSTHRLIKEE
+537 IQLKSSKTRLIKEE

-562 KSTGIPVTSLLE
+562 KATGIPVTSLLE

-593 QDVAVKKISD
+593 QEEAVKKIAD

-632 TELAKALSEFM
+632 TELAKALAEFM

-731 NTVIIMTSNI
+731 NTVIIMTSNL
-741 ASDVILNEQLTEHD
+741 ASDILLNGELTESD
-755 KEQQIKCALRSKF
+755 KEQQVKCVLRSKF

-779 ISFNPL
+779 IQFNPL
-785 DIEQLKSII
+785 KIEQLKNIV
-794 DIQLKSLQA
+794 DIQLAALKA

-808 QITLEVTEPAKEYL
+808 KLTLEVADSAKEYL
-822 AKAGYEPLYGARPLK
+822 AKEGYEPLYGARPLK
-837 RVLRKLLE
+837 RVMRKLLE
-845 IPLSMKIV
+845 IPLSMKII
-853 ANEFQ
+853 AHEFSQ
-858 KGDSVLA
+858 GDTIVV
-865 DCVDNAIVLSK
+865 DCNDGGLKFTRA
-876 KTAAAKSLQ
+876 KT
-885 TNTAN
+885 

>member
-1 MELTEHSQAII
+1 MELTEHTQAII
-12 NSAKSIANARNFMMV
+12 NSAKSIANARNYMMV
-27 EPEQILLALMYDE
+27 EPEQILLALMYDK

-54 NPSLAQ
+54 NPSLSQ

-72 PLSDYKD
+72 PLGNYRDL
-79 MPLSKNTAKLLEI
+79 PLSKNTVKLLEI
-92 ARDEARMSNDSL
+92 ARDEARMTNDSL

-116 IDSGT
+116 IDSGV
-121 IIYLFEKNKISRKDV
+121 IIYLFEKNKISRKDL
-136 YEKLITV
+136 YEKLISV
-143 IRSITTVDIV
+143 IKNITTVDITT
-153 STPDTAAA
+153 STLPETTAQPAA
-161 PVESPKETAAVQKIE
+161 GEAQPIVAASEQK
-176 QQTQTPLQKY
+176 TQTPLEKF
-186 TVDITEK
+186 TADITEK

-218 RSKNNPVI
+218 RSKNNPII

-264 GALLAGASYRGEFED
+264 GALMAGASYRGEFED

-291 YEDLM
+291 CEDLM

-308 GGSEG
+308 GASEG

-349 ALERRFQPVIAEEPS
+349 ALERRFQPVVAEEPS

-401 YISDRYLPDKAID
+401 YITDRSLPDKAID

-422 LRIAIDTLPEEIDVY
+422 LRIAIDTMPEEIDVF

-450 LKKEHSKEAE
+450 LKKENTKEAE
-460 SKIQKILKKIE
+460 VKIQKILKKIE
-471 TIDAKINKLKN
+471 VIDAKINKLKTRW
-482 QWAQE
+482 QQE

-514 ESPDINIE
+514 SSPDINIE

-537 IQAKSSTHRLIKEE
+537 IQLKSSKTRLIKEE

-562 KSTGIPVTSLLE
+562 KATGIPVTSLLE

-583 EDYLKKRVVG
+583 EDHLKKRVVG
-593 QDVAVKKISD
+593 QDEAVKKIAD

-632 TELAKALSEFM
+632 TELAKALAEFM

-731 NTVIIMTSNI
+731 NTVIIMTSNL
-741 ASDVILNEQLTEHD
+741 ASDILLNGELTESD
-755 KEQQIKCALRSKF
+755 KEQQVKCVLRSKF

-779 ISFNPL
+779 IQFNPL
-785 DIEQLKSII
+785 KIEQLKNIV
-794 DIQLKSLQA
+794 DIQLAALKA
-803 RMAEQ
+803 RMSEQ
-808 QITLEVTEPAKEYL
+808 KLTLEVADSAKEYI
-822 AKAGYEPLYGARPLK
+822 AKEGYEPLYGARPLK
-837 RVLRKLLE
+837 RVMRKLLE
-845 IPLSMKIV
+845 IPLSMKII
-853 ANEFQ
+853 AHEFSQ
-858 KGDSVLA
+858 GDT
-865 DCVDNAIVLSK
+865 IVVEYSDGGLK
-876 KTAAAKSLQ
+876 FTRAKT
-885 TNTAN
+885 

>member
-1 MELTEHSQAII
+1 MELTEHTQAII
-12 NSAKSIANARNFMMV
+12 NSAKSIANARNYMMV
-27 EPEQILLALMYDE
+27 EPEQILLALMYDQ

-54 NPSLAQ
+54 NPSLSQ

-72 PLSDYKD
+72 PLSNYRDL
-79 MPLSKNTAKLLEI
+79 PLSKNTVKLLEI
-92 ARDEARMSNDSL
+92 ARDEARMTNDSL

-116 IDSGT
+116 IDSGV
-121 IIYLFEKNKISRKDV
+121 IIYLFEKNKISRKDL
-136 YEKLITV
+136 YEKLISV
-143 IRSITTVDIV
+143 IKNITAVDITTSTLPETTVQPAAGEAQPIV
-153 STPDTAAA
+153 SA
-161 PVESPKETAAVQKIE
+161 PEQK
-176 QQTQTPLQKY
+176 TQTPLEKF
-186 TVDITEK
+186 TADITEK

-218 RSKNNPVI
+218 RSKNNPII

-264 GALLAGASYRGEFED
+264 GALMAGASYRGEFED

-291 YEDLM
+291 CEDLM

-308 GGSEG
+308 GASEG

-349 ALERRFQPVIAEEPS
+349 ALERRFQPVVAEEPS

-401 YISDRYLPDKAID
+401 YITDRSLPDKAID

-422 LRIAIDTLPEEIDVY
+422 LRIAIDTMPEEIDVF

-450 LKKEHSKEAE
+450 LKKENTKEADA
-460 SKIQKILKKIE
+460 KIQKILKKIE
-471 TIDAKINKLKN
+471 VIDAKINKLKTR
-482 QWAQE
+482 WEQE

-514 ESPDINIE
+514 SSPDINIE

-537 IQAKSSTHRLIKEE
+537 IQLKSSKTRLIKEE

-562 KSTGIPVTSLLE
+562 KATGIPVTSLLE

-593 QDVAVKKISD
+593 QEEAVKKIAD

-632 TELAKALSEFM
+632 TELAKALAEFM

-731 NTVIIMTSNI
+731 NTVIIMTSNL
-741 ASDVILNEQLTEHD
+741 ASDVLLNDELTESD
-755 KEQQIKCALRSKF
+755 KEQQVKCVLRSKF

-779 ISFNPL
+779 IQFNPL
-785 DIEQLKSII
+785 KIEQLKNIV
-794 DIQLKSLQA
+794 DIQLAALKA

-808 QITLEVTEPAKEYL
+808 KLTLEVADSAKEYI
-822 AKAGYEPLYGARPLK
+822 AKEGYEPLYGARPLK
-837 RVLRKLLE
+837 RVMRKLLE
-845 IPLSMKIV
+845 IPLSMKII
-853 ANEFQ
+853 AHEFSQ
-858 KGDSVLA
+858 GDTIVV
-865 DCVDNAIVLSK
+865 DCNDGGLKFTRA
-876 KTAAAKSLQ
+876 KT
-885 TNTAN
+885 

>member
-1 MELTEHSQAII
+1 MELTEHTQAII
-12 NSAKSIANARNFMMV
+12 NSAKSIANARNYMMV
-27 EPEQILLALMYDE
+27 EPEQILLALMYDQ

-54 NPSLAQ
+54 NPSLSQ

-72 PLSDYKD
+72 PLSNYRDL
-79 MPLSKNTAKLLEI
+79 PLSKNTVKLLEI
-92 ARDEARMSNDSL
+92 ARDEARMTNDSL

-116 IDSGT
+116 IDSGV
-121 IIYLFEKNKISRKDV
+121 IIYLFEKNKISRKDL
-136 YEKLITV
+136 YEKLISV
-143 IRSITTVDIV
+143 IKNITAVDITTSTLPETTAQPAAGEAQPIV
-153 STPDTAAA
+153 SA
-161 PVESPKETAAVQKIE
+161 PEQK
-176 QQTQTPLQKY
+176 TQTPLEKF
-186 TVDITEK
+186 TADITEK

-218 RSKNNPVI
+218 RSKNNPII

-264 GALLAGASYRGEFED
+264 GALMAGASYRGEFED

-291 YEDLM
+291 CEDLM

-308 GGSEG
+308 GASEG

-349 ALERRFQPVIAEEPS
+349 ALERRFQPVVAEEPS

-401 YISDRYLPDKAID
+401 YITDRSLPDKAID

-422 LRIAIDTLPEEIDVY
+422 LRIAIDTMPEEIDVF

-450 LKKEHSKEAE
+450 LKKENTKEADA
-460 SKIQKILKKIE
+460 KIQKILKKIE
-471 TIDAKINKLKN
+471 VIDAKINKLKTRW
-482 QWAQE
+482 QQE

-514 ESPDINIE
+514 SSPDINIE

-537 IQAKSSTHRLIKEE
+537 IQLKSSKTRLIKEE

-562 KSTGIPVTSLLE
+562 KATGIPVTSLLE

-583 EDYLKKRVVG
+583 EDHLKKRVVG
-593 QDVAVKKISD
+593 QEEAVKKIAD

-632 TELAKALSEFM
+632 TELAKALAEFM

-731 NTVIIMTSNI
+731 NTVIIMTSNL
-741 ASDVILNEQLTEHD
+741 ASDILLNGELTESD
-755 KEQQIKCALRSKF
+755 KEQQVKCVLRSKF

-779 ISFNPL
+779 IQFNPL
-785 DIEQLKSII
+785 KIEQLKNIV
-794 DIQLKSLQA
+794 DIQLAALKA

-808 QITLEVTEPAKEYL
+808 KLTLEVADSAKEYL
-822 AKAGYEPLYGARPLK
+822 AKEGYEPLYGARPLK
-837 RVLRKLLE
+837 RVMRKLLE
-845 IPLSMKIV
+845 IPLSMKII
-853 ANEFQ
+853 AHEFSQ
-858 KGDSVLA
+858 GDTIVV
-865 DCVDNAIVLSK
+865 DCNDGGLKFTRA
-876 KTAAAKSLQ
+876 KT
-885 TNTAN
+885 

>member
-1 MELTEHSQAII
+1 MELTEHTQAII
-12 NSAKSIANARNFMMV
+12 NSAKSIANARNYMMV
-27 EPEQILLALMYDE
+27 EPEQILLALMYDQ

-54 NPSLAQ
+54 NPSLSQ

-72 PLSDYKD
+72 PLSNYRDL
-79 MPLSKNTAKLLEI
+79 PLSKNTVKLLEI
-92 ARDEARMSNDSL
+92 SRDEARMTNDSL

-116 IDSGT
+116 IDSGV
-121 IIYLFEKNKISRKDV
+121 IIYLFEKNKISRKDL
-136 YEKLITV
+136 YEKLISV
-143 IRSITTVDIV
+143 IKNITAVDITTSTLPETTAQPAAGEAQPIV
-153 STPDTAAA
+153 AAS
-161 PVESPKETAAVQKIE
+161 EQK
-176 QQTQTPLQKY
+176 TQTPLEKF
-186 TVDITEK
+186 TADITEK

-218 RSKNNPVI
+218 RSKNNPII

-264 GALLAGASYRGEFED
+264 GALMAGASYRGEFED

-291 YEDLM
+291 CEDLM

-308 GGSEG
+308 GASEG

-349 ALERRFQPVIAEEPS
+349 ALERRFQPVVAEEPS

-401 YISDRYLPDKAID
+401 YITDRSLPDKAID

-422 LRIAIDTLPEEIDVY
+422 LRIAIDTMPEEIDVF

-450 LKKEHSKEAE
+450 LKKENTKEADA
-460 SKIQKILKKIE
+460 KIQKILKKIE
-471 TIDAKINKLKN
+471 VIDAKINKLKTRW
-482 QWAQE
+482 QQE

-514 ESPDINIE
+514 SSPDINIE

-537 IQAKSSTHRLIKEE
+537 IQLKSSKTRLIKEE

-562 KSTGIPVTSLLE
+562 KATGIPVTSLLE

-583 EDYLKKRVVG
+583 EDHLKKRVVG
-593 QDVAVKKISD
+593 QDEAVKKIAD

-632 TELAKALSEFM
+632 TELAKALAEFM

-731 NTVIIMTSNI
+731 NTVIIMTSNL
-741 ASDVILNEQLTEHD
+741 ASDILLNGELTESD
-755 KEQQIKCALRSKF
+755 KEQQVKCVLRSKF

-779 ISFNPL
+779 IQFNPL
-785 DIEQLKSII
+785 KIEQLKNIV
-794 DIQLKSLQA
+794 DIQLAALKA

-808 QITLEVTEPAKEYL
+808 KLTLEVADSAKEYI
-822 AKAGYEPLYGARPLK
+822 AKEGYEPLYGARPLK
-837 RVLRKLLE
+837 RVMRKLLE
-845 IPLSMKIV
+845 IPLSMKII
-853 ANEFQ
+853 AHEFSQ
-858 KGDSVLA
+858 GDT
-865 DCVDNAIVLSK
+865 IVVEYSDGGLK
-876 KTAAAKSLQ
+876 FTREKT
-885 TNTAN
+885 

>member
-1 MELTEHSQAII
+1 MELTEHTQAII
-12 NSAKSIANARNFMMV
+12 NSAKSIANARNYMMV
-27 EPEQILLALMYDE
+27 EPEQILLALMYDQ

-54 NPSLAQ
+54 NPSLSQ

-72 PLSDYKD
+72 PLSNYRDL
-79 MPLSKNTAKLLEI
+79 PLSKNTVKLLEI
-92 ARDEARMSNDSL
+92 ARDEARMTNDSL

-116 IDSGT
+116 IDSGV
-121 IIYLFEKNKISRKDV
+121 IIYLFEKNKISRKDL
-136 YEKLITV
+136 YEKLISV
-143 IRSITTVDIV
+143 IKNITAVDITTSTLPETTAQPAAGEAQPIV
-153 STPDTAAA
+153 SA
-161 PVESPKETAAVQKIE
+161 PEQK
-176 QQTQTPLQKY
+176 TQTPLEKF
-186 TVDITEK
+186 TADITEK

-218 RSKNNPVI
+218 RSKNNPII

-264 GALLAGASYRGEFED
+264 GALMAGASYRGEFED

-291 YEDLM
+291 CEDLM

-308 GGSEG
+308 GASEG

-349 ALERRFQPVIAEEPS
+349 ALERRFQPVVAEEPS

-401 YISDRYLPDKAID
+401 YITDRSLPDKAID

-422 LRIAIDTLPEEIDVY
+422 LRIAIDTMPEEIDVF

-450 LKKEHSKEAE
+450 LKKENTKEADA
-460 SKIQKILKKIE
+460 KIQKILKKIE
-471 TIDAKINKLKN
+471 VIDAKINKLKTR
-482 QWAQE
+482 WEQE

-514 ESPDINIE
+514 SSPDINIE

-537 IQAKSSTHRLIKEE
+537 IQLKSSKTRLIKEE

-562 KSTGIPVTSLLE
+562 KATGIPVTSLLE

-593 QDVAVKKISD
+593 QEEAVKKIAD

-632 TELAKALSEFM
+632 TELAKALAEFM

-731 NTVIIMTSNI
+731 NTVIIMTSNL
-741 ASDVILNEQLTEHD
+741 ASDILLNGELTESD
-755 KEQQIKCALRSKF
+755 KEQQVKCVLRSKF

-779 ISFNPL
+779 IQFNPL
-785 DIEQLKSII
+785 KIEQLKNIV
-794 DIQLKSLQA
+794 DIQLAALKA

-808 QITLEVTEPAKEYL
+808 KLTLEVADSAKEYI
-822 AKAGYEPLYGARPLK
+822 AKEGYEPLYGARPLK
-837 RVLRKLLE
+837 RVMRKLLE
-845 IPLSMKIV
+845 IPLSMKII
-853 ANEFQ
+853 AHEFSQ
-858 KGDSVLA
+858 GDTIDVEYSDGGLKFTRA
-865 DCVDNAIVLSK
+865 
-876 KTAAAKSLQ
+876 KT
-885 TNTAN
+885 

>member
-1 MELTEHSQAII
+1 MELTEHTQAII
-12 NSAKSIANARNFMMV
+12 NSAKSIANARNYMMV
-27 EPEQILLALMYDE
+27 EPEQILLALMYDK

-54 NPSLAQ
+54 NPSLSQ

-72 PLSDYKD
+72 PLSNYRDL
-79 MPLSKNTAKLLEI
+79 PLSKNTVKLLEI
-92 ARDEARMSNDSL
+92 ARDEARMTNDSL

-116 IDSGT
+116 IDSGV
-121 IIYLFEKNKISRKDV
+121 IIYLFEKNKISRKDL
-136 YEKLITV
+136 YEKLISV
-143 IRSITTVDIV
+143 IKNITTVDITTSTLPETTAQPAAGEAQPIV
-153 STPDTAAA
+153 SA
-161 PVESPKETAAVQKIE
+161 PEQK
-176 QQTQTPLQKY
+176 TQTPLEKF
-186 TVDITEK
+186 TADITEK

-218 RSKNNPVI
+218 RSKNNPII

-264 GALLAGASYRGEFED
+264 GALMAGASYRGEFED

-291 YEDLM
+291 CEDLM

-308 GGSEG
+308 GASEG

-349 ALERRFQPVIAEEPS
+349 ALERRFQPVVAEEPS

-401 YISDRYLPDKAID
+401 YITDRSLPDKAID

-422 LRIAIDTLPEEIDVY
+422 LRIAIDTMPEEIDVF

-450 LKKEHSKEAE
+450 LKKENTKEAE
-460 SKIQKILKKIE
+460 VKIQKILKKIE
-471 TIDAKINKLKN
+471 VIDAKINKLKTRW
-482 QWAQE
+482 QQE

-514 ESPDINIE
+514 SSPDINIE

-537 IQAKSSTHRLIKEE
+537 IQLKSSKTRLIKEE

-562 KSTGIPVTSLLE
+562 KATGIPVTSLLE

-593 QDVAVKKISD
+593 QEEAVKKIAD

-632 TELAKALSEFM
+632 TELAKALAEFM

-731 NTVIIMTSNI
+731 NTVIIMTSNL
-741 ASDVILNEQLTEHD
+741 ASDILLNGELTESD
-755 KEQQIKCALRSKF
+755 KEQQVKCVLRSKF

-779 ISFNPL
+779 IQFNPL
-785 DIEQLKSII
+785 KIEQLKNIV
-794 DIQLKSLQA
+794 DIQLAALKA

-808 QITLEVTEPAKEYL
+808 KLTLEVADSAKEYL
-822 AKAGYEPLYGARPLK
+822 AKEGYEPLYGARPLK
-837 RVLRKLLE
+837 RVMRKLLE
-845 IPLSMKIV
+845 IPLSMKII
-853 ANEFQ
+853 AHEFSQ
-858 KGDSVLA
+858 GDTIVV
-865 DCVDNAIVLSK
+865 DCNDGGLKFTRA
-876 KTAAAKSLQ
+876 KT
-885 TNTAN
+885 

>member
-1 MELTEHSQAII
+1 MELTEHTQAII
-12 NSAKSIANARNFMMV
+12 NSAKSIANARNYMMV
-27 EPEQILLALMYDE
+27 EPEQILLALMYDQ

-54 NPSLAQ
+54 NPSLSQ

-72 PLSDYKD
+72 PLSNYRDL
-79 MPLSKNTAKLLEI
+79 PLSKNTVKLLEI
-92 ARDEARMSNDSL
+92 ARDEARMTNDSL

-116 IDSGT
+116 IDSGV
-121 IIYLFEKNKISRKDV
+121 IIYLFEKNKISRKDL
-136 YEKLITV
+136 YEKLISV
-143 IRSITTVDIV
+143 IKNITAVDITTSTLPETTAQPAAGEAQPIV
-153 STPDTAAA
+153 SA
-161 PVESPKETAAVQKIE
+161 PEQK
-176 QQTQTPLQKY
+176 TQTPLEKF
-186 TVDITEK
+186 TADITEK

-218 RSKNNPVI
+218 RSKNNPII

-264 GALLAGASYRGEFED
+264 GALMAGASYRGEFED

-291 YEDLM
+291 CEDLM

-308 GGSEG
+308 GASEG

-349 ALERRFQPVIAEEPS
+349 ALERRFQPVVAEEPS

-401 YISDRYLPDKAID
+401 YITDRSLPDKAID

-422 LRIAIDTLPEEIDVY
+422 LRIAIDTMPEEIDVF

-450 LKKEHSKEAE
+450 LKKENTKEAE
-460 SKIQKILKKIE
+460 VKIQKILKKIE
-471 TIDAKINKLKN
+471 VIDAKINKLKTRW
-482 QWAQE
+482 QQE

-514 ESPDINIE
+514 SSPDINIE

-537 IQAKSSTHRLIKEE
+537 IQLKSSKTRLIKEE

-562 KSTGIPVTSLLE
+562 KATGIPVTSLLE

-593 QDVAVKKISD
+593 QEEAVKKIAD

-632 TELAKALSEFM
+632 TELAKALAEFM

-731 NTVIIMTSNI
+731 NTVIIMTSNL
-741 ASDVILNEQLTEHD
+741 ASDVLLNDELTESD
-755 KEQQIKCALRSKF
+755 KEQQVKCVLRSKF

-779 ISFNPL
+779 IQFNPL
-785 DIEQLKSII
+785 KIEQLKNIV
-794 DIQLKSLQA
+794 DIQLAALKA

-808 QITLEVTEPAKEYL
+808 KLTLEVADSAKEYI
-822 AKAGYEPLYGARPLK
+822 AKEGYEPLYGARPLK
-837 RVLRKLLE
+837 RVMRKLLE
-845 IPLSMKIV
+845 IPLSMKII
-853 ANEFQ
+853 AHEFSQ
-858 KGDSVLA
+858 GDTIDVEYSDGGLKFTRA
-865 DCVDNAIVLSK
+865 
-876 KTAAAKSLQ
+876 KT
-885 TNTAN
+885 

>member
-1 MELTEHSQAII
+1 MELTEHTQAII
-12 NSAKSIANARNFMMV
+12 NSAKSIANARNYMMV
-27 EPEQILLALMYDE
+27 EPEQILLALMYDK

-54 NPSLAQ
+54 NPSLSQ

-72 PLSDYKD
+72 PLSNYRDL
-79 MPLSKNTAKLLEI
+79 PLSKNTVKLLEI
-92 ARDEARMSNDSL
+92 ARDEARMTNDSL

-116 IDSGT
+116 IDSGV
-121 IIYLFEKNKISRKDV
+121 IIYLFEKNKISRKDL
-136 YEKLITV
+136 YEKLISV
-143 IRSITTVDIV
+143 IKNITAVDITTSTLPETTAQPAAGEAQPIV
-153 STPDTAAA
+153 AAS
-161 PVESPKETAAVQKIE
+161 EQK
-176 QQTQTPLQKY
+176 TQTPLEKF
-186 TVDITEK
+186 TADITEK

-218 RSKNNPVI
+218 RSKNNPII

-264 GALLAGASYRGEFED
+264 GALMAGASYRGEFED

-291 YEDLM
+291 CEDLM

-308 GGSEG
+308 GASEG

-349 ALERRFQPVIAEEPS
+349 ALERRFQPVVAEEPS

-401 YISDRYLPDKAID
+401 YITDRSLPDKAID

-422 LRIAIDTLPEEIDVY
+422 LRIAIDTMPEEIDVF

-450 LKKEHSKEAE
+450 LKKENTKEADA
-460 SKIQKILKKIE
+460 KIQKILKKIE
-471 TIDAKINKLKN
+471 VIDAKINKLKTRW
-482 QWAQE
+482 QQE

-514 ESPDINIE
+514 SSPDINIE

-537 IQAKSSTHRLIKEE
+537 IQLKSSKTRLIKEE

-562 KSTGIPVTSLLE
+562 KATGIPVTSLLE

-583 EDYLKKRVVG
+583 EDHLKKRVVG
-593 QDVAVKKISD
+593 QDEAVKKIAD

-632 TELAKALSEFM
+632 TELAKALAEFM

-731 NTVIIMTSNI
+731 NTVIIMTSNL
-741 ASDVILNEQLTEHD
+741 ASDILLNGELTESD
-755 KEQQIKCALRSKF
+755 KEQQVKCVLRSKF

-779 ISFNPL
+779 IQFNPL
-785 DIEQLKSII
+785 KIEQLKNIV
-794 DIQLKSLQA
+794 DIQLAALKA

-808 QITLEVTEPAKEYL
+808 KLTLEVADSAKEYI
-822 AKAGYEPLYGARPLK
+822 AKEGYEPLYGARPLK
-837 RVLRKLLE
+837 RVMRKLLE
-845 IPLSMKIV
+845 IPLSMKII
-853 ANEFQ
+853 AHEFSQ
-858 KGDSVLA
+858 GDT
-865 DCVDNAIVLSK
+865 IVVEYSDGGLK
-876 KTAAAKSLQ
+876 FTREKT
-885 TNTAN
+885 

>member
-1 MELTEHSQAII
+1 MELTEHTQAII
-12 NSAKSIANARNFMMV
+12 NSAKSIANARNYMMV
-27 EPEQILLALMYDE
+27 EPEQILLALMYDK

-54 NPSLAQ
+54 NPSLSQ

-72 PLSDYKD
+72 PLSNYRDL
-79 MPLSKNTAKLLEI
+79 PLSKNTVKLLEI
-92 ARDEARMSNDSL
+92 SRDEARMTNDSL

-116 IDSGT
+116 IDSGV
-121 IIYLFEKNKISRKDV
+121 IIYLFEKNKISRKDL
-136 YEKLITV
+136 YEKLISV
-143 IRSITTVDIV
+143 IKNITAVDITTSTLPETTAQPAAGEAQPIV
-153 STPDTAAA
+153 SA
-161 PVESPKETAAVQKIE
+161 PEQK
-176 QQTQTPLQKY
+176 TQTPLEKF
-186 TVDITEK
+186 TADITEK

-218 RSKNNPVI
+218 RSKNNPII

-264 GALLAGASYRGEFED
+264 GALMAGASYRGEFED

-291 YEDLM
+291 CEDLM

-308 GGSEG
+308 GASEG

-349 ALERRFQPVIAEEPS
+349 ALERRFQPVVAEEPS

-401 YISDRYLPDKAID
+401 YITDRSLPDKAID

-422 LRIAIDTLPEEIDVY
+422 LRIAIDTMPEEIDVF

-450 LKKEHSKEAE
+450 LKKENTKEAE
-460 SKIQKILKKIE
+460 VKIQKILKKIE
-471 TIDAKINKLKN
+471 VIDAKINKLKTRW
-482 QWAQE
+482 QQE

-514 ESPDINIE
+514 SSPDINIE

-537 IQAKSSTHRLIKEE
+537 IQLKSSKTRLIKEE

-562 KSTGIPVTSLLE
+562 KATGIPVTSLLE

-583 EDYLKKRVVG
+583 EDHLKKRVVG
-593 QDVAVKKISD
+593 QEEAVKKIAD

-632 TELAKALSEFM
+632 TELAKALAEFM

-731 NTVIIMTSNI
+731 NTVIIMTSNL
-741 ASDVILNEQLTEHD
+741 ASDILLNGELTESD
-755 KEQQIKCALRSKF
+755 KEQQVKCVLRSKF

-779 ISFNPL
+779 IQFNPL
-785 DIEQLKSII
+785 KIEQLKNIV
-794 DIQLKSLQA
+794 DIQLAALKA
-803 RMAEQ
+803 RMSEQ
-808 QITLEVTEPAKEYL
+808 KLTLEVADSAKEYI
-822 AKAGYEPLYGARPLK
+822 AKEGYEPLYGARPLK
-837 RVLRKLLE
+837 RVMRKLLE
-845 IPLSMKIV
+845 IPLSMKII
-853 ANEFQ
+853 AHEFSQ
-858 KGDSVLA
+858 GDT
-865 DCVDNAIVLSK
+865 IVVEYSDGGLK
-876 KTAAAKSLQ
+876 FTREKT
-885 TNTAN
+885 